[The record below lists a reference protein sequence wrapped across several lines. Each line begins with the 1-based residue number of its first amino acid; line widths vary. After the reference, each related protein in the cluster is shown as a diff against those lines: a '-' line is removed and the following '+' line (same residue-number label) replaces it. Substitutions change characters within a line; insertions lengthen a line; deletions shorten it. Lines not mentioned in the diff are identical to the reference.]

1 MHSQS
6 GRIRR
11 CRVSI
16 LIEEEGFNLIGVIY
30 FVYYFEVA
38 LVGNWSWGEGKRM
51 ELCINVFVLSLLD
64 LDVSSRY
71 ASSNVLAAVP
81 PGTPRAVSHEDIT
94 R

>member
-1 MHSQS
+1 MRQQ
-6 GRIRR
+6 RWDLIK
-11 CRVSI
+11 CVSI
-16 LIEEEGFNLIGVIY
+16 P
-30 FVYYFEVA
+30 
-38 LVGNWSWGEGKRM
+38 
-51 ELCINVFVLSLLD
+51 D